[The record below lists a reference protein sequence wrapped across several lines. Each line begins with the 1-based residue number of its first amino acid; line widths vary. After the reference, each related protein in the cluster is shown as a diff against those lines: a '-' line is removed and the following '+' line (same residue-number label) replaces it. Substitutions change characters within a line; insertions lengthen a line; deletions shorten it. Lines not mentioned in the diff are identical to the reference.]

1 MKTKRPL
8 RGSGFKH
15 NLGSVWPF
23 SGIWIVTVVLL
34 APILTISMMWGDVV
48 PESSHADIW
57 SFLLTRTPFIL
68 LAAVTL
74 GIFTTN
80 RVAGPAVRLRRAFEE
95 VKDGN
100 LDCRLNFRRRDKHL
114 KLLETAFNEMM
125 VALGE
130 RAESPNGVEA
140 DSGF

>member
-1 MKTKRPL
+1 MKTKRPF

-23 SGIWIVTVVLL
+23 YRIWIITVVLL
-34 APILTISMMWGDVV
+34 APILAISMMWGDVV
-48 PESSHADIW
+48 PTWIHADIW
-57 SFLLTRTPFIL
+57 SFLLARIPFIL
-68 LAAVTL
+68 LAAVGL

-80 RVAGPAVRLRRAFEE
+80 RVAGPAVLLRRAFEE

-100 LDCRLNFRRRDKHL
+100 LDCRLNFRRNDKHL
-114 KLLETAFNEMM
+114 LLFETAFNEMM
-125 VALGE
+125 VALRQ
-130 RAESPNGVEA
+130 RAESPTGVEA